1 MVNIRILKLQMYI
14 PHEKYS
20 THIFSCLS
28 QAPFRSYVPL
38 KTKFENLVCKKSH
51 KVLRYKVVCKI
62 SQKVLMLEPSNLV
75 HWLGPR
81 SR

>member
-28 QAPFRSYVPL
+28 HAPFTFRSYVPL
-38 KTKFENLVCKKSH
+38 KTKFENLVCKKS
-51 KVLRYKVVCKI
+51 
-62 SQKVLMLEPSNLV
+62 QKVLKLEPSYVV
-75 HWLGPR
+75 H
-81 SR
+81 